1 MSKPKLYIKNDKG
14 RYEPYQLP
22 EPDVSD
28 TVYRKING
36 KYEPVGIWEKHNW
49 LKEGVWVVTSDHA
62 YCNGKYIKSRFRLD
76 KVSDLQYPTIAEL
89 GGISQATQQA
99 INDLSLFVKK
109 RTEEGLG
116 TSLYENYEFVAQRTI
131 EILKDKQK

>member
-1 MSKPKLYIKNDKG
+1 MKKPQLYIKNNKG
-14 RYEPYQLP
+14 RYEPYTSP

-36 KYEPVGIWEKHNW
+36 KYEPVGIFEKHDW
-49 LKEGVWVVTSDHA
+49 LQEGVWVVTSDRS
-62 YCNGKYIKSRFRLD
+62 YCNGKYIKDRFRFD

-89 GGISQATQQA
+89 GGIRQATDQA

-109 RTEEGLG
+109 RTEDGEG
-116 TSLYENYEFVAQRTI
+116 TCLYEKFEFVVHRTI
-131 EILKDKQK
+131 EILMEKQK

>member
-22 EPDVSD
+22 ETNVSD

-36 KYEPVGIWEKHNW
+36 KYEPVGIWEKHDW
-49 LKEGVWVVTSDHA
+49 LQEGVWVVISDHA
-62 YCNGKYIKSRFRLD
+62 YCNGKYIKDRFRFD
-76 KVSDLQYPTIAEL
+76 KVSNLQYPTIAEL
-89 GGISQATQQA
+89 GGIRQATQQA

-109 RTEEGLG
+109 LTEEGLS

-131 EILKDKQK
+131 EILREKNK